1 MKIIKL
7 NHPYQDHLIE
17 DAPIVLALGF
27 FDGIHKGHQKVIQ
40 TAKAMAESHGYKLAV
55 MSFNQHPSVIFQG
68 VSPESIRYLSPES
81 RKVELLEELGVDLFY
96 IVNFTKEFASLTPQ
110 EFVDQYIVGLHT
122 KIVVAGFDYT
132 YGKRDI
138 ANMRILPEYS
148 KNRFT
153 IITIPEQ
160 RNSKGK
166 ISSTA
171 IRAALSNGNI
181 VEANKLFGYDY
192 EMNGKVVHGFGRGG
206 KKLGYPTANIEV
218 SNDTFLLKNG
228 VYIVEMD
235 VDGTW
240 IPGMASI
247 GFNPT
252 FNDVKKITIEVHLLD
267 FNEDIYDKK
276 VKVKWLYYL
285 RDELKFDCLD
295 ALMVQLKEDEL
306 MTRKYFSLNRGC

>member
-138 ANMRILPEYS
+138 ANMRVLPQYS

-171 IRAALSNGNI
+171 IRAALLNGN
-181 VEANKLFGYDY
+181 VAEANKLFGYDY
-192 EMNGKVVHGFGRGG
+192 VMKGKVVHGFGRGG

-285 RDELKFDCLD
+285 RDELKFDSLD

>member
-7 NHPYQDHLIE
+7 NHPYQNHLIE
-17 DAPIVLALGF
+17 DGPIVLALGF
-27 FDGIHKGHQKVIQ
+27 FDGIHKGHRKVIQ

-55 MSFNQHPSVIFQG
+55 MSFNQHPSVIFQN

-81 RKVELLEELGVDLFY
+81 RKAELLEELGVDLFY
-96 IVNFTKEFASLTPQ
+96 IVDFTKEFASLTPQ

-138 ANMRILPEYS
+138 ANMRVLPEYS

-171 IRAALSNGNI
+171 IRAALLNGN
-181 VEANKLFGYDY
+181 VAEANKLFGYDY
-192 EMNGKVVHGFGRGG
+192 VMEGKVVHGFGRGG

-228 VYIVEMD
+228 VYIVEMN
-235 VDGTW
+235 VDGNW

-252 FNDVKKITIEVHLLD
+252 FNDVTKITIEVHLLD
-267 FNEDIYDKK
+267 FNKDIYDKV

-285 RDELKFDCLD
+285 RDELKFDSLE
-295 ALMVQLKEDEL
+295 ALMVQLKDDEL
-306 MTRKYFSLNRGC
+306 MTRKYFSLNRG

>member
-171 IRAALSNGNI
+171 IRTALSNGNI

-285 RDELKFDCLD
+285 RDELKFDSLD

>member
-7 NHPYQDHLIE
+7 NHPYQNHLIE
-17 DAPIVLALGF
+17 DGPIVLALGF
-27 FDGIHKGHQKVIQ
+27 FDGIHKGHRKVIQ

-55 MSFNQHPSVIFQG
+55 MSFNQHPSVIFQN

-81 RKVELLEELGVDLFY
+81 RKAELLEELGVDLFY
-96 IVNFTKEFASLTPQ
+96 IVDFTKEFASLTPQ

-138 ANMRILPEYS
+138 ANMRVLPEYS

-171 IRAALSNGNI
+171 IRAALLNGN
-181 VEANKLFGYDY
+181 VAEANKLFGYDY
-192 EMNGKVVHGFGRGG
+192 VMEGKVVHGFGRGG

-228 VYIVEMD
+228 VYIVEMN
-235 VDGTW
+235 VDRNW

-252 FNDVKKITIEVHLLD
+252 FNDVTKITIEVHLLD
-267 FNEDIYDKK
+267 FNKDIYDKV

-285 RDELKFDCLD
+285 RDELKFDSLE
-295 ALMVQLKEDEL
+295 ALMVQLKDDEL
-306 MTRKYFSLNRGC
+306 MTRKYFSLNRG

>member
-81 RKVELLEELGVDLFY
+81 RKSELLEELGVDLFY

-285 RDELKFDCLD
+285 RDELKFDSLD

>member
-81 RKVELLEELGVDLFY
+81 RKSELLEELGVDLFY

-218 SNDTFLLKNG
+218 SNDTFLLKTG

-267 FNEDIYDKK
+267 FNEDIYDKI

-285 RDELKFDCLD
+285 RDELKFDSLD

>member
-285 RDELKFDCLD
+285 RDELKFDSLD

>member
-17 DAPIVLALGF
+17 DTPIVLALGF

-81 RKVELLEELGVDLFY
+81 RKSELLEELGVDLFY

-138 ANMRILPEYS
+138 ANMRVLPEYS

-171 IRAALSNGNI
+171 IRAALLNGN
-181 VEANKLFGYDY
+181 VAEANKLFGYDY
-192 EMNGKVVHGFGRGG
+192 VMDGKVVHGFGRGG

-252 FNDVKKITIEVHLLD
+252 FNDVTKITIEVHLLD
-267 FNEDIYDKK
+267 FNEDIYDKV

-285 RDELKFDCLD
+285 RDELKFDSLE

>member
-138 ANMRILPEYS
+138 ANMRVLPQYS

-285 RDELKFDCLD
+285 RDELKFDSLD

-306 MTRKYFSLNRGC
+306 MTTKYFSLNRGC

>member
-7 NHPYQDHLIE
+7 NHPYQNHLIE
-17 DAPIVLALGF
+17 DGPIVLALGF
-27 FDGIHKGHQKVIQ
+27 FDGIHKGHRKVIQ

-55 MSFNQHPSVIFQG
+55 MSFNQHPSVIFQN

-81 RKVELLEELGVDLFY
+81 RKAELLEELGVDLFY
-96 IVNFTKEFASLTPQ
+96 IVDFTKEFASLTPQ

-138 ANMRILPEYS
+138 ANMRVLPEYS

-171 IRAALSNGNI
+171 IRAALLNGN
-181 VEANKLFGYDY
+181 VAEANKLFGYDY
-192 EMNGKVVHGFGRGG
+192 LMKGKVVHGFGRGG

-228 VYIVEMD
+228 VYIVEMN
-235 VDGTW
+235 VDGNW

-252 FNDVKKITIEVHLLD
+252 FNDVTKITIEVHLLD
-267 FNEDIYDKK
+267 FNEDIYDKV

-285 RDELKFDCLD
+285 RDELKFDSLE
-295 ALMVQLKEDEL
+295 ALMVQLKDDEL
-306 MTRKYFSLNRGC
+306 MTRKYFSLNRG

>member
-17 DAPIVLALGF
+17 DDPIVLALGF

-96 IVNFTKEFASLTPQ
+96 MVNFTKEFASLTPQ

-138 ANMRILPEYS
+138 ANMRVLPQYS

-171 IRAALSNGNI
+171 IRAALLNGN
-181 VEANKLFGYDY
+181 VAEANKLFGYDY
-192 EMNGKVVHGFGRGG
+192 VMDGKVVHGFGRGG

-252 FNDVKKITIEVHLLD
+252 FNDVTKITIEVHLLD
-267 FNEDIYDKK
+267 FNEDIYDKV

-285 RDELKFDCLD
+285 RDELKFDSLE

-306 MTRKYFSLNRGC
+306 ITRKYFSLNRGC

>member
-68 VSPESIRYLSPES
+68 VSPESIQYLSPES

-138 ANMRILPEYS
+138 ANMRVLPEYS

-192 EMNGKVVHGFGRGG
+192 EMDGKVVHGFGRGG

-267 FNEDIYDKK
+267 FNEDIYDKI

-285 RDELKFDCLD
+285 RDELKFDSLD

>member
-17 DAPIVLALGF
+17 DTPIVLALGF

-138 ANMRILPEYS
+138 ANMRVLPQYS

-171 IRAALSNGNI
+171 IRAALLNGN
-181 VEANKLFGYDY
+181 VAEANKLFGYDY

-252 FNDVKKITIEVHLLD
+252 FNDVTKITIEVHLLD
-267 FNEDIYDKK
+267 FNEDIYDKV

-285 RDELKFDCLD
+285 RDELKFDSLE
-295 ALMVQLKEDEL
+295 ALMVQLKDDEL
-306 MTRKYFSLNRGC
+306 MTRKYFSLNRG

>member
-81 RKVELLEELGVDLFY
+81 RKSELLEELGVDLFY

-138 ANMRILPEYS
+138 ANMRVLPQYS

-171 IRAALSNGNI
+171 IRAALSNGII

-285 RDELKFDCLD
+285 RDELKFDSLD

>member
-27 FDGIHKGHQKVIQ
+27 FDGIHKGHKKVIQ

-81 RKVELLEELGVDLFY
+81 RKSELLEELGVDLFY

-171 IRAALSNGNI
+171 IRTALSNGNI

-276 VKVKWLYYL
+276 VKIKWLYYL
-285 RDELKFDCLD
+285 RDELKFDSLD

>member
-68 VSPESIRYLSPES
+68 VSPESIQYLSPES

-138 ANMRILPEYS
+138 ANMRVLPEYS

-192 EMNGKVVHGFGRGG
+192 EMDGKVVHGFGRGG

-267 FNEDIYDKK
+267 FNEDIYDKI

-285 RDELKFDCLD
+285 RDEMKFDSLD

>member
-7 NHPYQDHLIE
+7 NHPYQNHLIE
-17 DAPIVLALGF
+17 DGPIVLALGF
-27 FDGIHKGHQKVIQ
+27 FDGIHKGHRKVIQ

-81 RKVELLEELGVDLFY
+81 RKAELLEELGVDLFY

-138 ANMRILPEYS
+138 ANMRVLPEYS

-171 IRAALSNGNI
+171 IRAALLNGN
-181 VEANKLFGYDY
+181 VAEANKLFGYDY
-192 EMNGKVVHGFGRGG
+192 VMDGKVVHGFGRGG

-252 FNDVKKITIEVHLLD
+252 FNDVTKITIEVHLLD
-267 FNEDIYDKK
+267 FNEDIYDKV

-285 RDELKFDCLD
+285 RDELKFDSLE

>member
-7 NHPYQDHLIE
+7 NHPYQNHLIE
-17 DAPIVLALGF
+17 DGPIVLALGF
-27 FDGIHKGHQKVIQ
+27 FDGIHKGHRKVIQ

-55 MSFNQHPSVIFQG
+55 MSFNQHPSVIFQN

-81 RKVELLEELGVDLFY
+81 RKAELLEELGVDLFY
-96 IVNFTKEFASLTPQ
+96 IVDFTKEFASLTPQ

-138 ANMRILPEYS
+138 ANMRVLPEYS

-171 IRAALSNGNI
+171 IRASLLNGN
-181 VEANKLFGYDY
+181 VAEANKLFGYDY
-192 EMNGKVVHGFGRGG
+192 VMEGKVVHGFGRGG

-228 VYIVEMD
+228 VYIVEMN
-235 VDGTW
+235 VDGNW

-252 FNDVKKITIEVHLLD
+252 FNDVTKITIEVHLLD
-267 FNEDIYDKK
+267 FNKDIYDKV

-285 RDELKFDCLD
+285 RDELKFDSLE
-295 ALMVQLKEDEL
+295 ALMVQLKDDEL
-306 MTRKYFSLNRGC
+306 MTRKYFSLNRG

>member
-267 FNEDIYDKK
+267 FNEDIYDKT

-285 RDELKFDCLD
+285 RDELKFDSLD

>member
-17 DAPIVLALGF
+17 DVPIVLALGF

-138 ANMRILPEYS
+138 ANMRVLPQYS

-235 VDGTW
+235 VDGAW

-267 FNEDIYDKK
+267 FNEDIYDKV

-285 RDELKFDCLD
+285 RDELKFDSLE

>member
-68 VSPESIRYLSPES
+68 VSPGSIRYLSPES

-96 IVNFTKEFASLTPQ
+96 IVNFTKEFACLTPQ

-138 ANMRILPEYS
+138 ANMRVLPQYS

-171 IRAALSNGNI
+171 IRAALLNGN
-181 VEANKLFGYDY
+181 VAEANKLFGYDY
-192 EMNGKVVHGFGRGG
+192 EMDGKVVHGFGRGG

-285 RDELKFDCLD
+285 RDELKFDSLD

>member
-81 RKVELLEELGVDLFY
+81 RKSELLEELGVDLFY

-138 ANMRILPEYS
+138 ANMRVLPQYS

-171 IRAALSNGNI
+171 IRVALSNGNI

-285 RDELKFDCLD
+285 RDELKFDSLD

>member
-27 FDGIHKGHQKVIQ
+27 FDGIHKGHRKVIQ

-55 MSFNQHPSVIFQG
+55 MSFNQHPSVIFQH

-81 RKVELLEELGVDLFY
+81 RKAELLEELGVDLFY

-138 ANMRILPEYS
+138 ANMRVLPEYS

-171 IRAALSNGNI
+171 IRAALLNGN
-181 VEANKLFGYDY
+181 VAEANKLFGYDY
-192 EMNGKVVHGFGRGG
+192 VMDGKVVHGFGRGG

-252 FNDVKKITIEVHLLD
+252 FNDVTKITIEVHLLD
-267 FNEDIYDKK
+267 FNEDIYDKV

-285 RDELKFDCLD
+285 RDELKFDSLE

>member
-7 NHPYQDHLIE
+7 NHPYQDYLIE

-68 VSPESIRYLSPES
+68 VSSESIRYLSPES

-138 ANMRILPEYS
+138 ANMSILPEYS

-181 VEANKLFGYDY
+181 VEANKLFSYDY

-285 RDELKFDCLD
+285 RDELKFDSLD